1 MRNAVIRILF
11 VALAAAWLGGCGSSN
26 VLSQLGKPST
36 TAEQPVDAQA
46 DGEKA
51 MAQVEPAV
59 PPPGSQQGL
68 LGSNPEDDLSLGKK
82 YYRAADFG
90 LAEKHFRRA
99 VETHANDAESWI
111 GLAASYDQLRRFDL
125 ADRAYTQAIRI
136 AGPTVEI
143 INNQGYSLMLRGKYR
158 EAAAKLAQAAAKAP
172 ENAYV
177 KNNIRLLAESS
188 HQKKAIE

>member
-1 MRNAVIRILF
+1 MRKAIIRILF
-11 VALAAAWLGGCGSSN
+11 VALAGASLAGCGSSS
-26 VLSQLGKPST
+26 VLEGLNKPATPTEPVVVEATVET
-36 TAEQPVDAQA
+36 TAP
-46 DGEKA
+46 
-51 MAQVEPAV
+51 PATEV
-59 PPPGSQQGL
+59 VMPPPGSQQGL

-158 EAAAKLAQAAAKAP
+158 AAAAKLAQAAAKAP

-177 KNNIRLLAESS
+177 KNNIRLLAEST
-188 HQKKAIE
+188 HQKRSIE

>member
-1 MRNAVIRILF
+1 MRNVVIRILF
-11 VALAAAWLGGCGSSN
+11 VALAGAWLGGCGTSS
-26 VLSQLGKPST
+26 VLGEANKPATVTETVTIEQTVET
-36 TAEQPVDAQA
+36 TSPPVT
-46 DGEKA
+46 E
-51 MAQVEPAV
+51 VL

-99 VETHANDAESWI
+99 VETHANDAEAWL

-125 ADRAYTQAIRI
+125 ADRAYVQAIRI

-177 KNNIRLLAESS
+177 KNNIRLLAEST